1 MPVKINIYNQQGE
14 KADQMEL
21 TDNIFNVEP
30 KMELVH
36 QAQVTQMTNER
47 QVLAHTKT
55 RSEVRGGGKKPW
67 RQKGTGN
74 ARAGS
79 IRSPIWI
86 GGGITF
92 GPTKLRNFA
101 KKINKKMKRKAI
113 FMVLTDKVKNNNL
126 LILDKLEIPE
136 FKTKKVKEV
145 FDNLVKEENA
155 GSKKRSILLINEQ
168 KDEKIFYSARNLEGV
183 KVINKDNINILD
195 LLKYKYLIT
204 TVGAVKELEQK
215 YRKEEDSKSQNSNQ

>member
-36 QAQVTQMTNER
+36 QAQVTQMANER
-47 QVLAHTKT
+47 QVLAHAKT

-67 RQKGTGN
+67 KQKGTGN

-136 FKTKKVKEV
+136 FKTKKAKEV
-145 FDNLVKEENA
+145 FNNLIKEENT

-168 KDEKIFYSARNLEGV
+168 KDKKIFYSARNLEGV
-183 KVINKDNINILD
+183 KVINKNNINILD

-215 YRKEEDSKSQNSNQ
+215 YGKEEDSKSQNSNQ

>member
-1 MPVKINIYNQQGE
+1 MSVKINIYNQQGE
-14 KADQMEL
+14 PVDQMEL
-21 TDNIFNVEP
+21 TEDVFNVEP
-30 KMELVH
+30 KMELIH
-36 QAQVTQMTNER
+36 QAQVTQMANER
-47 QVLAHTKT
+47 QILAHTKG

-92 GPTKLRNFA
+92 GPTKFRNFA

-113 FMVLTDKVKNNNL
+113 FMVLTDKIKNNGL
-126 LILDKLEIPE
+126 LVLDKLEIPE
-136 FKTKKVKEV
+136 FKTKRIKEV
-145 FDNLVKEENA
+145 FDNLIPKDQNN
-155 GSKKRSILLINEQ
+155 GKKKSILLISGN
-168 KDEKIFYSARNLEGV
+168 KDEKVLYSARNLDGV

-195 LLKYKYLIT
+195 LLKHKYLIT
-204 TVGAVKELEQK
+204 TADVVREIEQ
-215 YRKEEDSKSQNSNQ
+215 RRHNKEETRRNSDQ